1 MVVAVASLLITLT
14 MSLLVTRVAAMALT
28 LTGISPEMAKFQARS
43 AFCTVGFTT
52 AEAEAIVNHPVR
64 RQIIM
69 ILMLLGNLQIAAYA
83 ASTTLTVMEF
93 KDAADKWVTM
103 TVLGLGLVAILYAAN
118 SHWVSDGLNRVIAW
132 SLRHWTKLEVRD
144 YVAVLQLE
152 QGFAVTE
159 MTVHDGDWLTNQALR
174 DLRLPDEGVMV
185 LGIQRE
191 GMGYIGAPSADAVI
205 LAGDTLIVY
214 GQTERMRDLDERR
227 RDEQGLQAHQ
237 QACEAH
243 TEFVEELR
251 QSMTLSGFE
260 PVRGEESFSGHP

>member
-1 MVVAVASLLITLT
+1 MVIAVASLLITLT

-28 LTGISPEMAKFQARS
+28 LTGVSPDVAKFQARS

-52 AEAEAIVNHPVR
+52 AESEAIANHPVR

-69 ILMLLGNLQIAAYA
+69 LLMLLGNLQIAAYA
-83 ASTTLTVMEF
+83 ASTTLTVIEF
-93 KDAADKWVTM
+93 KGAADRWVTM
-103 TVLGLGLVAILYAAN
+103 AALAGGLVLLLYAAN
-118 SHWVSDGLNRVIAW
+118 SHWVSDVLNRIIAW

-159 MTVHDGDWLTNQALR
+159 MSVHAGDWLADQSLR
-174 DLRLPDEGVMV
+174 ALRLPDEGVMV
-185 LGIQRE
+185 LGIQRQ
-191 GMGYIGAPSADAVI
+191 GLGYIGAPTADAVI

-227 RDEQGLQAHQ
+227 RDEQGQRAHQ
-237 QACEAH
+237 EACEAH
-243 TEFVEELR
+243 TELVAELR
-251 QSMTLSGFE
+251 QSMTLSGFDPIEIEE
-260 PVRGEESFSGHP
+260 PFKNRR